1 MSTDRQTGRSD
12 GIIRL
17 ALGTVGVLVIG
28 YGALRIF
35 QQSRYTHP
43 FKLGE
48 WLIGSLL
55 VHDVI
60 IAPVVLGIGAL
71 LTRFVPSRPRAFI
84 QGGLITAGLVS
95 ALGVILIKRQ
105 GKTAS
110 PALALLQ
117 QNYTRNL
124 LILLG
129 LIALVTAASYAASV
143 LRSNRRNSLPPADQ

>member
-1 MSTDRQTGRSD
+1 
-12 GIIRL
+12 
-17 ALGTVGVLVIG
+17 
-28 YGALRIF
+28 
-35 QQSRYTHP
+35 
-43 FKLGE
+43 
-48 WLIGSLL
+48 
-55 VHDVI
+55 
-60 IAPVVLGIGAL
+60 
-71 LTRFVPSRPRAFI
+71 
-84 QGGLITAGLVS
+84 VS